1 MIGHMA
7 KDCKENRQFDKS
19 GIPDMTPEEAWAK
32 LKHANNDRD
41 LDDFREVCLE
51 TPTIVEN
58 C

>member
-1 MIGHMA
+1 MA